1 MEKSYYQ
8 RNGGLKM
15 MKLTKNYIKK
25 HLKLSKNSGETLV
38 ETLVALLVVTLAV
51 VLLAGSIV
59 SAAKVNKSAEDF
71 NTAFNVGEAKAVEET
86 VTVKI
91 VNENIE
97 INIEVNAYKTDDEN
111 GYCYYEKKIEN
122 IQQTP

>member
-1 MEKSYYQ
+1 
-8 RNGGLKM
+8 M

-59 SAAKVNKSAEDF
+59 SAVKVNKSSKDF
-71 NTAFNVGEAKAVEET
+71 NTAFNVEKAKKEADGT

-91 VNENIE
+91 VHENSE
-97 INIEVNAYKTDDEN
+97 INNDNIEVNAYKTDDEN